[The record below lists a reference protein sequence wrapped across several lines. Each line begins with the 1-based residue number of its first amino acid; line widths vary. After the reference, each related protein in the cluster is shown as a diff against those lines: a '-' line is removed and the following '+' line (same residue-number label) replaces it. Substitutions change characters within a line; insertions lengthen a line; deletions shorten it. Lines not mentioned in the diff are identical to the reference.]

1 MAEMLLCAEGKRVQF
16 FFSSCILLCCIFG
29 LAPRPVLSL
38 VQEHQQQPRALF
50 VVNAPPTPP
59 QAPVPVTAP
68 APAPVLTL
76 SEKVVNALR
85 AAGHYGAI
93 SGALESLP
101 DIGQVIQPG
110 TTFFAPDDAVSAGLP
125 YNNSADM
132 TQLLSY
138 HTANQSYTFQDL
150 LGLKVGD
157 RIATVLTG
165 ISILVQSVAQNDYQ
179 LDNAIIV
186 NPDLYTNNSVA
197 VHGINAIFFTQY
209 YNTATLGPVPAP
221 PATTGVAPAAAAAA
235 ASSSPKSSSST
246 TPTAKSH
253 KATPN
258 AAGGLTRAS
267 YSSASGACIATV
279 QLLIATLMLL
289 FPL

>member
-1 MAEMLLCAEGKRVQF
+1 MAEMLLCTEGKRVQS
-16 FFSSCILLCCIFG
+16 FFSCCILLCCIFG
-29 LAPRPVLSL
+29 RVPRPVLSL

-50 VVNAPPTPP
+50 VANAPPTPP

-93 SGALESLP
+93 SGVLEGLTNI
-101 DIGQVIQPG
+101 DQVIQPG
-110 TTFFAPDDAVSAGLP
+110 TTFFAPDDVVSAGLP
-125 YNNSADM
+125 YNSSGDM
-132 TQLLSY
+132 MQLLSY

-157 RIATVLTG
+157 RIATVSPG
-165 ISILVQSVAQNDYQ
+165 ISILVESVGQNDYQ
-179 LDNAIIV
+179 LDNAILV

-197 VHGINAIFFTQY
+197 VHGINAIFFTQF

-221 PATTGVAPAAAAAA
+221 PATTGVAPAAAA
-235 ASSSPKSSSST
+235 SSPKSSSST

-279 QLLIATLMLL
+279 QLLIAVLMLL

>member
-1 MAEMLLCAEGKRVQF
+1 MAEMLLCTEGKRVHF
-16 FFSSCILLCCIFG
+16 FISSCILLCCIFG
-29 LAPRPVLSL
+29 RVPRPVLSL

-50 VVNAPPTPP
+50 EVNAPPIPP
-59 QAPVPVTAP
+59 QAPVPAP

-93 SGALESLP
+93 SGVLEGLT
-101 DIGQVIQPG
+101 DIDQVIQPG
-110 TTFFAPDDAVSAGLP
+110 TTFFAPDDVVSAGLP
-125 YNNSADM
+125 YNSSGDM
-132 TQLLSY
+132 MQLLSY

-157 RIATVLTG
+157 RIATVSPG
-165 ISILVQSVAQNDYQ
+165 ISILVESVGQNDYQ

-197 VHGINAIFFTQY
+197 VHGINAIFFTQF

-221 PATTGVAPAAAAAA
+221 PATTGVAPAAAGAAA
-235 ASSSPKSSSST
+235 SSPKSSSPT

-279 QLLIATLMLL
+279 QLLIAILMLL
-289 FPL
+289 LPL

>member
-1 MAEMLLCAEGKRVQF
+1 MAEMLLCTEGKRVQF

-29 LAPRPVLSL
+29 RAPRPVLSL

-50 VVNAPPTPP
+50 VLNAPPTPP

-93 SGALESLP
+93 SGVLEGLP
-101 DIGQVIQPG
+101 DIDQVIQPG
-110 TTFFAPDDAVSAGLP
+110 TTFFAPDDVVSAGLP
-125 YNNSADM
+125 YNSSGDM
-132 TQLLSY
+132 MQLLSY

-157 RIATVLTG
+157 RIPTISPG
-165 ISILVQSVAQNDYQ
+165 ISILVESVGQNDYQ

-197 VHGINAIFFTQY
+197 VHGINAIFFTQF

-221 PATTGVAPAAAAAA
+221 PATTGVAPAAAAAS
-235 ASSSPKSSSST
+235 SSSPKSSSST
-246 TPTAKSH
+246 TPAAKSH

-279 QLLIATLMLL
+279 QLLIAILMLL

>member
-1 MAEMLLCAEGKRVQF
+1 MLLCAEGKRVQF

>member
-1 MAEMLLCAEGKRVQF
+1 
-16 FFSSCILLCCIFG
+16 
-29 LAPRPVLSL
+29 

-50 VVNAPPTPP
+50 EVNAPPTPP

-93 SGALESLP
+93 SGVLEGLT
-101 DIGQVIQPG
+101 DIDQVIQPG
-110 TTFFAPDDAVSAGLP
+110 TTFFAPDDVVSAGLP
-125 YNNSADM
+125 YNSSGDM
-132 TQLLSY
+132 MQLLSY

-157 RIATVLTG
+157 RIATVSPG
-165 ISILVQSVAQNDYQ
+165 ISILVESVGQNDYQ

-197 VHGINAIFFTQY
+197 VHGINAIFFTQF

-221 PATTGVAPAAAAAA
+221 PATTGVAPAAAGAAA
-235 ASSSPKSSSST
+235 SSPKSSSPT

-279 QLLIATLMLL
+279 QLLIAILMLL
-289 FPL
+289 LPL

>member
-1 MAEMLLCAEGKRVQF
+1 MAEMLLCTEGKRVQF

-29 LAPRPVLSL
+29 RAPRPVLSL

-93 SGALESLP
+93 SGVLEGRP
-101 DIGQVIQPG
+101 DIDQVIQPG
-110 TTFFAPDDAVSAGLP
+110 TTFFAPDDVVSAGLP
-125 YNNSADM
+125 YNSSGDM
-132 TQLLSY
+132 MQLLSY

-157 RIATVLTG
+157 RIATISPG
-165 ISILVQSVAQNDYQ
+165 ISILVESVGQNDYQ

-197 VHGINAIFFTQY
+197 VHGINAIFFTQF

-221 PATTGVAPAAAAAA
+221 PATTGVAPAAAA

-279 QLLIATLMLL
+279 QLLIAILMLL

>member
-1 MAEMLLCAEGKRVQF
+1 MLLCTEGKRVQF
-16 FFSSCILLCCIFG
+16 FFSSCILLCCIFER
-29 LAPRPVLSL
+29 APRPVLSL

-50 VVNAPPTPP
+50 VLNAPPTPP

-93 SGALESLP
+93 SGVLEGLP
-101 DIGQVIQPG
+101 DIDQVIQPG
-110 TTFFAPDDAVSAGLP
+110 TTFFAPDDVVSAGLP
-125 YNNSADM
+125 YNSSGDM
-132 TQLLSY
+132 MQLLSY

-157 RIATVLTG
+157 RIPTISPG
-165 ISILVQSVAQNDYQ
+165 ISILVESVGQNDYQ

-197 VHGINAIFFTQY
+197 VHGINAIFFTQF

-221 PATTGVAPAAAAAA
+221 PATTGVAPAAAAA
-235 ASSSPKSSSST
+235 SSSPKSSSST
-246 TPTAKSH
+246 TPAAKSH

-279 QLLIATLMLL
+279 QLLIAILMLL

>member
-1 MAEMLLCAEGKRVQF
+1 MAEMLLYTEGKRVQF
-16 FFSSCILLCCIFG
+16 FFSCCILLCCIFG
-29 LAPRPVLSL
+29 RVPRPVLSL

-50 VVNAPPTPP
+50 VANAPPTPP
-59 QAPVPVTAP
+59 QAPAPVTAP

-93 SGALESLP
+93 SGVLEGLTNI
-101 DIGQVIQPG
+101 DQVIQPG
-110 TTFFAPDDAVSAGLP
+110 TTFFAPDDVVSAGLP
-125 YNNSADM
+125 YNSSGDM
-132 TQLLSY
+132 MQLLSY

-157 RIATVLTG
+157 RIATVSPG
-165 ISILVQSVAQNDYQ
+165 ISILVESIGQNDYQ

-186 NPDLYTNNSVA
+186 SPDLYTNNSVA
-197 VHGINAIFFTQY
+197 VHGINAIFFTQF

-221 PATTGVAPAAAAAA
+221 PATTGVAPAAAA
-235 ASSSPKSSSST
+235 SSPKSSSST

-279 QLLIATLMLL
+279 QLLIAGLMLL

>member
-1 MAEMLLCAEGKRVQF
+1 MAEMLLCTEGKRVQF
-16 FFSSCILLCCIFG
+16 FFSSCILLCCIFER
-29 LAPRPVLSL
+29 APRPVLSL

-50 VVNAPPTPP
+50 VLNAPPTPP

-93 SGALESLP
+93 SGVLEGLP
-101 DIGQVIQPG
+101 DIDQVIQPG
-110 TTFFAPDDAVSAGLP
+110 TTFFAPDDVVSAGLP
-125 YNNSADM
+125 YNSSGDM
-132 TQLLSY
+132 MQLLSY

-157 RIATVLTG
+157 RIATISPG
-165 ISILVQSVAQNDYQ
+165 ISILVESVGQNDYQ

-197 VHGINAIFFTQY
+197 VHGINAIFFTQF

-221 PATTGVAPAAAAAA
+221 PATTGVAPAAAAA
-235 ASSSPKSSSST
+235 SSSPKSSSST
-246 TPTAKSH
+246 TPAAKSH

-279 QLLIATLMLL
+279 QLLIAILMLL

>member
-1 MAEMLLCAEGKRVQF
+1 MAEMLLCTEGKRVQF

-29 LAPRPVLSL
+29 RAPRPVLSL

-50 VVNAPPTPP
+50 VLNAPPTPP

-93 SGALESLP
+93 SGVLEGLP
-101 DIGQVIQPG
+101 DIDQVIQPG
-110 TTFFAPDDAVSAGLP
+110 TTFFAPDDVVSAGLP
-125 YNNSADM
+125 YNSSGDM
-132 TQLLSY
+132 MQLLSY

-157 RIATVLTG
+157 RIPTISPG
-165 ISILVQSVAQNDYQ
+165 ISILVESVGQNDYQ

-197 VHGINAIFFTQY
+197 VHGINAIFFTQF

-221 PATTGVAPAAAAAA
+221 PATTGVAPAAAAA
-235 ASSSPKSSSST
+235 SSSPKSSSST
-246 TPTAKSH
+246 TPAAKSH

-279 QLLIATLMLL
+279 QLLIAILMLL

>member
-1 MAEMLLCAEGKRVQF
+1 MAEMLLCTEGNRVQL
-16 FFSSCILLCCIFG
+16 FFSGCILLCCIFG

-38 VQEHQQQPRALF
+38 VQEHQQPRALF
-50 VVNAPPTPP
+50 AVNAPPTPP

-76 SEKVVNALR
+76 SDKVVNALR

-93 SGALESLP
+93 SGVLEGLP
-101 DIGQVIQPG
+101 DIDQVIQPG

-125 YNNSADM
+125 YNSSADM
-132 TQLLSY
+132 TQLLNY

-157 RIATVLTG
+157 RIATVVTG
-165 ISILVQSVAQNDYQ
+165 ISIVVQSVGQNDFK

-197 VHGINAIFFTQY
+197 VHGISAIFLTQF

-221 PATTGVAPAAAAAA
+221 PATTGVAPAAA
-235 ASSSPKSSSST
+235 SSSPKSSSST
-246 TPTAKSH
+246 SPTAKSH